1 MGSFTKKP
9 TDAPKLGVHTVSD
22 FSSAETS
29 DRKAEATI
37 EANMCDRLS
46 LCETLLV
53 NETLEFYNPLLQVLH
68 TARCSTAGSHTL
80 STSLRTYVFLD
91 SLQPQLAAHICTTC
105 RGYFPTPY
113 VASLFVE
120 IAPGMAIHRLMDVA
134 LKSTKVQP
142 ATLVVERAYGM
153 LELHS
158 DDKGEVRTAGEAILN
173 QLGVKEDDRL
183 KPRLVSNTIIRA
195 IEPMHAMVLDKIR
208 FGSMIEPGQ
217 SLFILET
224 EPAAYAAFA
233 ANEAEKAANV
243 RLVDVTPFGAFGRL
257 YLCGSESEV
266 DSAAQAAL
274 QALKTLSGREASP
287 AKEK

>member
-1 MGSFTKKP
+1 M
-9 TDAPKLGVHTVSD
+9 
-22 FSSAETS
+22 
-29 DRKAEATI
+29 
-37 EANMCDRLS
+37 
-46 LCETLLV
+46 
-53 NETLEFYNPLLQVLH
+53 
-68 TARCSTAGSHTL
+68 

-91 SLQPQLAAHICTTC
+91 SLQPQLAAHIATTC
-105 RGYFPTPY
+105 RGYFPVPY

-134 LKSTKVQP
+134 LKQTKVQP

-158 DDKGEVRTAGEAILN
+158 EDKGEVRSAGDSILKE
-173 QLGVKEDDRL
+173 LGVKEEDRI

-195 IEPMHAMVLDKIR
+195 IEPMHAMILDKIR

-217 SLFILET
+217 SLFILEC

-243 RLVDVTPFGAFGRL
+243 KLVDVMTFGAFGRL
-257 YLCGSESEV
+257 YLAGSESEI
-266 DSAAQAAL
+266 DSAAQAAIAAI
-274 QALKTLSGREASP
+274 QSITG
-287 AKEK
+287 KEPPSFKDK

>member
-1 MGSFTKKP
+1 M
-9 TDAPKLGVHTVSD
+9 
-22 FSSAETS
+22 
-29 DRKAEATI
+29 
-37 EANMCDRLS
+37 
-46 LCETLLV
+46 
-53 NETLEFYNPLLQVLH
+53 
-68 TARCSTAGSHTL
+68 

-91 SLQPQLAAHICTTC
+91 SLQPQLAAHIATTC
-105 RGYFPTPY
+105 RGYFPVPY

-134 LKSTKVQP
+134 LKQTRVQP

-158 DDKGEVRTAGEAILN
+158 EDKGEVRSAGEAILKE
-173 QLGVKEDDRL
+173 LGQKEEDRI

-195 IEPMHAMVLDKIR
+195 IEPMHAMIIDKIR

-217 SLFILET
+217 SLFIMET
-224 EPAAYAAFA
+224 EPAAYAVLA

-257 YLCGSESEV
+257 YMAGDEAEI
-266 DSAAQAAL
+266 DSAAAAATAAL
-274 QALKTLSGREASP
+274 QAVSG
-287 AKEK
+287 KEGRSDSKS

>member
-1 MGSFTKKP
+1 LAQKK
-9 TDAPKLGVHTVSD
+9 KLIIGRHQQRPFV
-22 FSSAETS
+22 
-29 DRKAEATI
+29 
-37 EANMCDRLS
+37 
-46 LCETLLV
+46 
-53 NETLEFYNPLLQVLH
+53 
-68 TARCSTAGSHTL
+68 

-105 RGYFPTPY
+105 RGYFPVPY

-134 LKSTKVQP
+134 LKHTKVQP

-158 DDKGEVRTAGEAILN
+158 DDKGEVRSAGDAILK
-173 QLGVKEDDRL
+173 QLGVTEADRL

-195 IEPMHAMVLDKIR
+195 IEPMHAMILDKIR

-224 EPAAYAAFA
+224 EPAAYAALA

-257 YLCGSESEV
+257 YLAGSESEI
-266 DSAAQAAL
+266 DSAAEAAVSALKSLTGKEQAAG
-274 QALKTLSGREASP
+274 K
-287 AKEK
+287 